1 MKSLKQIKKVLCFLL
16 ALAMIISNINVHA
29 KEGNEIKIPYKE
41 IGRYIAAS
49 SKSPSAV
56 YNAQNAGN
64 NSGMSGSDSVIHTH
78 TSGDAQNTMWLS
90 KENDFDKSYISYDL
104 GSIVQLGKAFVW
116 NYNAPNNTENG
127 LRKVDIYYSMDD
139 KNWKLLGGY
148 ELDKSSGE
156 ENIKATNLTDGGL
169 IDFKGVSTR
178 YVKIVPQKKDGNW
191 GGKAYGLSE
200 IRFYEYKLEARKDGY
215 LAATIYNPVSSKIT
229 EEQYRLVNGLGLSDP
244 SSQKAF
250 HNNNPEHMYLTDK
263 PNYIVFDLKGSYP
276 ISTMNIYN
284 YNVTSNT
291 KNGLK
296 DVTISTAVEY
306 GKWEKLQDVSLKEAN
321 GSNKLSA
328 TDKIPFNNK
337 LARFIKLEMK
347 SNYGGDKYGLSAVRF
362 YAGEGYYAEAA
373 DEWTGLLSSYK
384 GWSGA
389 DGIFTTALDGV
400 ETSGFSKRPENNKTF
415 FVFSDTFVSTVS
427 PVTKKRQDT
436 KMINQSYA
444 VLEGNDPFNS
454 KITFTTSASTLP
466 MKPSGPRTGY
476 YWQGDTFVNNN
487 KVHTFPL
494 YIENVKEGLGFAQ
507 KGEDLASFDLKDGNV
522 DFASLKIKD
531 DLETKYLSN
540 FEQKPIIFGSAVLV
554 NTKEAGVSS
563 PDGYV
568 YIYGYMDSPGMK
580 RELVAARVKS
590 DKVEDFKSYEYYSGE
605 GWTKDIKKVKG
616 LAANVAPEVSVTQ
629 ISTGENTGKYLLV
642 YTYMTNTNNIVC
654 RIGDSPVGPFHDEQ
668 ELYYITETS
677 KLGNDAFAY
686 NAKAHPVLSEEGEL
700 LISYNV
706 NYSNT
711 LTGHYNNADCYR
723 PRFIRLAKVGQAVE
737 DTYDPSK
744 DKGDVNSTPKKE
756 KNSLPLK
763 GNTGYIVAIALLVV
777 VNLGVLTY
785 IIRRNKK
792 IK

>member
-1 MKSLKQIKKVLCFLL
+1 MKNLKQIKKFLCLL
-16 ALAMIISNINVHA
+16 LGSIILTSNINIHA

-41 IGRYIAAS
+41 IGRFIAAS
-49 SKSPSAV
+49 SKSPSAA
-56 YNAQNAGN
+56 YNAQNSGN
-64 NSGMSGSDSVIHTH
+64 NSGMSGSDSVVHTH
-78 TSGDAQNTMWLS
+78 TSKDAQNTMWLS
-90 KENDFDKSYISYDL
+90 KENDIDNSYISYDL

-116 NYNAPNNTENG
+116 NYNSLNSTENG
-127 LRKVDIYYSMDD
+127 LRKVDIYYSLDE
-139 KNWKLLGGY
+139 KNWKPLGGY
-148 ELDKSSGE
+148 ELQKSSGE
-156 ENIKATNLTDGGL
+156 ENIKATNLTDGSL
-169 IDFKGVSTR
+169 IDFKGVTTR
-178 YVKIVPQKKDGNW
+178 YVKLVPQKKDGNW

-200 IRFYEYKLEARKDGY
+200 IRFYEYKLETREDGY
-215 LAATIYNPVSSKIT
+215 IAATIYHPVSSKIT
-229 EEQYRLVNGLGLSDP
+229 EEQYRLVNGLGMSNP

-263 PNYIVFDLKGSYP
+263 PNYIVFDLKGTYP
-276 ISTMNIYN
+276 VSTMNVYN
-284 YNVTSNT
+284 YNEASNT

-306 GKWEKLQDVSLKEAN
+306 GKWEKLQDVTLKEAD

-328 TDKIPFNNK
+328 TDKISFNDK
-337 LARFIKLEMK
+337 VARFIKVDMK

-362 YAGEGYYAEAA
+362 YAGDGDYVEAA
-373 DEWTGLLSSYK
+373 DEWTGLLSNYK

-427 PVTKKRQDT
+427 AVTKKRQDT

-454 KITFTTSASTLP
+454 KITFTTSANTLP
-466 MKPSGPRTGY
+466 MIPSGGRAGY
-476 YWQGDTFVNNN
+476 YWQGDTFVNKNT
-487 KVHTFPL
+487 VYTFPL
-494 YIENVKEGLGFAQ
+494 YIQTVKEGVGFAQ
-507 KGEDLASFDLKDGNV
+507 KGEDLARFELKDGNV
-522 DFASLKIKD
+522 NFDSLKVKD
-531 DLETKYLSN
+531 DLDTKYLSN
-540 FEQKPIIFGSAVLV
+540 FEGKPIIFGSAVLV
-554 NTKEAGVSS
+554 NTKEAGANS

-568 YIYGYMDSPGMK
+568 YVYGYMDSPGMK
-580 RELVAARVKS
+580 RELVAARVKK
-590 DKVEDFKSYEYYSGE
+590 DEVEDFKSYEYYSEE

-616 LAANVAPEVSVTQ
+616 LAVNVAPEMSITQ
-629 ISTGENTGKYLLV
+629 ISTGENAGKYLLV

-654 RIGDSPVGPFHDEQ
+654 RIGDSPVGPFHEEQ
-668 ELYYITETS
+668 ELYYITETA

-711 LTGHYNNADCYR
+711 LTGHYINADCYR
-723 PRFIRLAKVGQAVE
+723 PRFIRMAKVGQAVE

-744 DKGDVNSTPKKE
+744 DKGDVNYTPKKD
-756 KNSLPLK
+756 KGSLTLK
-763 GNTGYIVAIALLVV
+763 GNTGYIIAIAILAVA
-777 VNLGVLTY
+777 NLGALTY